1 MLVVFMLKVEQ
12 TWAFMVFG
20 RPHAHVSTISDIIIG
35 TIAQNAQPTPP
46 SPFSML
52 LKWEI
57 ILVATAIVLYDEAND
72 FSGQNSNIETGGGG
86 LQVNFP

>member
-1 MLVVFMLKVEQ
+1 MMKPMIFRAK
-12 TWAFMVFG
+12 
-20 RPHAHVSTISDIIIG
+20 
-35 TIAQNAQPTPP
+35 IAT
-46 SPFSML
+46 L

-57 ILVATAIVLYDEAND
+57 ILVAIAIVLYDKAND

>member
-1 MLVVFMLKVEQ
+1 
-12 TWAFMVFG
+12 
-20 RPHAHVSTISDIIIG
+20 
-35 TIAQNAQPTPP
+35 
-46 SPFSML
+46 ML

-57 ILVATAIVLYDEAND
+57 ILVAIAIVLYDEAND